1 MMLPFILVIALIVA
15 VVQMVL
21 CFCAKRWW
29 VKVIPLGVLVIG
41 DMVCWGVYASSVF
54 SQIYGADFAAYIYGI
69 LLAVFA
75 VVDILCLGFYGI
87 VRKMKK

>member
-1 MMLPFILVIALIVA
+1 M
-15 VVQMVL
+15 
-21 CFCAKRWW
+21 
-29 VKVIPLGVLVIG
+29 IG